1 MFGFLLPPETIAISN
16 LIWYALCRQSL
27 NVVSV
32 SIYISIKQ
40 PANENCKGSKG
51 NLWEEGEKEET
62 QKKLKNNLKIK
73 EKKQKYYQKTSK
85 VKASKNMANKENLVK
100 GKENKEENI
109 K

>member
-1 MFGFLLPPETIAISN
+1 MAFIRTDGQRVFGFLLPPETIAISN

-51 NLWEEGEKEET
+51 KLREEGEKEET
-62 QKKLKNNLKIK
+62 QKELNNNLKIK
-73 EKKQKYYQKTSK
+73 QKKTEIL
-85 VKASKNMANKENLVK
+85 SKNEQSE
-100 GKENKEENI
+100 GQ
-109 K
+109 